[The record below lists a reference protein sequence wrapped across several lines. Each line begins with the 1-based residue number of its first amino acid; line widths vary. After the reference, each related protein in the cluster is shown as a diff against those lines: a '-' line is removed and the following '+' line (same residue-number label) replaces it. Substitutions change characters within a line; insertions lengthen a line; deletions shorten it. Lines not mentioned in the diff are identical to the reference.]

1 MKKLLA
7 LAVLSAALALTAC
20 AASEPTQAPE
30 ASAPQPEASTPQP
43 PAPSSSQTFGD
54 PAPLRPEDFPEK
66 PFYSQKE
73 IEIMNAYQPPA
84 LTSYDEFQEQ
94 LDWDDT
100 RGYLYPDTFAGAWV
114 DRENWLLCMA
124 LTDCSAK
131 VTAEY
136 DKYFSRPDAVV
147 YVQAE
152 HSYNDLWNLKEEI
165 TASCDGW
172 SSAGVDQRDNVV
184 SIGAATD
191 EAIQHISEKYAGLP
205 VEVHYEG
212 YAVLN

>member
-7 LAVLSAALALTAC
+7 LAVLSAALALTAR
-20 AASEPTQAPE
+20 AASAPKQAPE
-30 ASAPQPEASTPQP
+30 ASAPQP
-43 PAPSSSQTFGD
+43 PAASSSQTFGA

-84 LTSYDEFQEQ
+84 ITSYDEFQEQ

-152 HSYNDLWNLKEEI
+152 HSYNDLWDLKEEI

-172 SSAGVDQRDNVV
+172 SRAGVDERNNVV

-191 EAIQHISEKYAGLP
+191 EAIRHIREQYAGLP
-205 VEVHYEG
+205 VEVYYQE
-212 YAVLN
+212 YAILLT